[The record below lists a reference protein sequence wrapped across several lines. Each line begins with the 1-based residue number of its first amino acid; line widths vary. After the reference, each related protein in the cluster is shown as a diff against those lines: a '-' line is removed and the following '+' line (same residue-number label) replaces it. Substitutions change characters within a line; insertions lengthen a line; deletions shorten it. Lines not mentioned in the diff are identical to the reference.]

1 MLLTIHL
8 RGEMSAGDVAARFS
22 HAWPTTTRHLRVLEH
37 AGLVRFERQGRKRV
51 YRVEHARLGLVAE
64 WLSWFDRPAAAS
76 APCGAPGEDEGG
88 ATDGRLDPL
97 TEMRRICLALPETA
111 ETMTWGQPHFRVRG
125 KIFAGF
131 GDHGGTFTLGFKL
144 EREHADAAIQDP
156 RFARAPYVGH
166 TAGSAWT

>member
-1 MLLTIHL
+1 MSPRLDPGARLAALEAVVTALAHPARRQMLLTIHL

-76 APCGAPGEDEGG
+76 ATVRRAW
-88 ATDGRLDPL
+88 GR
-97 TEMRRICLALPETA
+97 
-111 ETMTWGQPHFRVRG
+111 
-125 KIFAGF
+125 
-131 GDHGGTFTLGFKL
+131 
-144 EREHADAAIQDP
+144 
-156 RFARAPYVGH
+156 
-166 TAGSAWT
+166 